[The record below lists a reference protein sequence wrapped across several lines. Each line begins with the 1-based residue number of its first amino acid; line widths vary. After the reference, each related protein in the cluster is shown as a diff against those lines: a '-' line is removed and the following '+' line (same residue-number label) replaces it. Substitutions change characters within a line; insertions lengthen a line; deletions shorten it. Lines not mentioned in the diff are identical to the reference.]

1 MISRLIIAAAIT
13 LLFAPAALV
22 CAQEHPE
29 HPKKGAE
36 HPKKAGAEKQVSTAD
51 ISAGIKKNM
60 TSSKQTNSK
69 PHINTMTRAMNVNVY
84 QVAPGV
90 YIGAANGMML
100 PMNPSRPSYTMADFK
115 KLRVWRKAHALALNA
130 NRIVAEIRGADHKPL
145 RVQMNRAAMS
155 IPTNIVEGRGKRSDR
170 DFARFLGYALGS
182 ATELEYHI
190 MVARDIGAIAENDA
204 ASLLSQV
211 VEIKKMLRGLIDRLF
226 EQ

>member
-1 MISRLIIAAAIT
+1 
-13 LLFAPAALV
+13 
-22 CAQEHPE
+22 
-29 HPKKGAE
+29 
-36 HPKKAGAEKQVSTAD
+36 
-51 ISAGIKKNM
+51 
-60 TSSKQTNSK
+60 
-69 PHINTMTRAMNVNVY
+69 
-84 QVAPGV
+84 
-90 YIGAANGMML
+90 ML

-130 NRIVAEIRGADHKPL
+130 NRIVAEIRAADHKPL